1 MKITLCDVRRYRE
14 VHVCSNRVIGDTRRF
29 GHCLKKSALGL
40 MLARRAYPDISTNG
54 YYQR

>member
-40 MLARRAYPDISTNG
+40 MLARRAYPDISPNG